1 MNISRQVVEFALR
14 LLTLKIELTCMH
26 FEISSTAFELGKYS
40 IPQKDSTGK
49 FAQESHAKFLGF
61 LITNLKPPSPTE
73 MFVLPFKKSLKC
85 LLLLLIQ
92 NVLTASV
99 FKANGKHTIG
109 KFSNESLKSPS

>member
-1 MNISRQVVEFALR
+1 MNISRQVVKFALR

-61 LITNLKPPSPTE
+61 LITNLKPPFPTE
-73 MFVLPFKKSLKC
+73 MFVLPFNKSLKC
-85 LLLLLIQ
+85 LLLLLIL
-92 NVLTASV
+92 NVLTTRV
-99 FKANGKHTIG
+99 LTLNGKRTIG
-109 KFSNESLKSPS
+109 KFSNEFLKSPS